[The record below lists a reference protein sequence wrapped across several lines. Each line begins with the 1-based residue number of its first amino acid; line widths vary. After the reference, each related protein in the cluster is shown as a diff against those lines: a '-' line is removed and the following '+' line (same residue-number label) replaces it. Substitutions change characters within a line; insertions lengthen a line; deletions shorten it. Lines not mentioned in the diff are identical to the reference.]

1 MGGYG
6 VFIQRNILVKKILL
20 MKGLLP
26 HSILFGAIL
35 SLYACSGPAQL
46 SLDKA
51 NWGSYDNY
59 TVKKTHKL
67 FKGEKLAFGEFAT
80 EGFKR
85 SWTKHSDNSYGI
97 GSGIIT
103 DYDYT
108 NFIKWGKLTSR
119 QKMSFVL
126 TNETQSEFAE
136 VFGLTEVKSS
146 QIEVG
151 KNPNTIFNIGLD
163 IVTNLL
169 KNPSDILYT
178 QIYTGR
184 ESPYELLLDD
194 TQANMHRKKYY
205 GVMARNDRD
214 YYIIKPMYQL
224 SNKKN
229 EAVAIPFG
237 VIGYE
242 FFNIHEQ
249 PVAAVSLLNQGS
261 VYLNTSDSKERILL
275 AAACSAILLKGEV

>member
-1 MGGYG
+1 
-6 VFIQRNILVKKILL
+6 
-20 MKGLLP
+20 MKGFLP
-26 HSILFGAIL
+26 HTILFGTML

-46 SLDKA
+46 SLDKT
-51 NWGSYDNY
+51 NWNTYDNY

-67 FKGEKLAFGEFAT
+67 FKGEKLIFGEFAT
-80 EGFKR
+80 EDFKR
-85 SWTKHSDNSYGI
+85 SWTKNSGHSYGI
-97 GSGIIT
+97 GSGIVT

-108 NFIKWGKLTSR
+108 NLITWSKLTSR

-126 TNETQSEFAE
+126 TNEKQTEFAE
-136 VFGLTEVKSS
+136 VFGLTEVKSD

-151 KNPNTIFNIGLD
+151 RNPNTIFNIGLD

-169 KNPSDILYT
+169 KTPSNILYT

-184 ESPYELLLDD
+184 QAPYELLLDD

-224 SNKKN
+224 NNKKN
-229 EAVAIPFG
+229 EATVIPFG

-242 FFNIHEQ
+242 FFNVHDE
-249 PVAAVSLLNQGS
+249 PVAAVSLLGQGS

-275 AAACSAILLKGEV
+275 AAACSAILLKGDL